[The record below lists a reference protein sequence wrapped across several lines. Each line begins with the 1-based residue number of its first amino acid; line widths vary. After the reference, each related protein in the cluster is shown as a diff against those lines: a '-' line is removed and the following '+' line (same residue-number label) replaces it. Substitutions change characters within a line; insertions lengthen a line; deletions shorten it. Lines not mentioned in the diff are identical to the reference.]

1 MKITNKILN
10 KLNESVENASDTDY
24 EEFNKQ
30 INFLIKDEEEAI
42 NGYNNALEVL
52 ASITTDYQYNKITQT
67 LTHIIDEEKE
77 HIEELKTLQKEL
89 DITSWE

>member
-1 MKITNKILN
+1 MKITSKILN
-10 KLNESVENASDTDY
+10 KINESVENVSDTDY
-24 EEFNKQ
+24 KEFNKQ

-42 NGYNNALEVL
+42 NGYTNALETLV
-52 ASITTDYQYNKITQT
+52 SITTDYQYNKIAQT
-67 LTHIIDEEKE
+67 LTHIINEEKE

>member
-1 MKITNKILN
+1 MKITSKILN
-10 KLNESVENASDTDY
+10 KINESVENASDTDY
-24 EEFNKQ
+24 KEFNKQ
-30 INFLIKDEEEAI
+30 IDFLIKDEEEAI
-42 NGYNNALEVL
+42 DGYTNALETLVP
-52 ASITTDYQYNKITQT
+52 ITTDYQYNKIAQT